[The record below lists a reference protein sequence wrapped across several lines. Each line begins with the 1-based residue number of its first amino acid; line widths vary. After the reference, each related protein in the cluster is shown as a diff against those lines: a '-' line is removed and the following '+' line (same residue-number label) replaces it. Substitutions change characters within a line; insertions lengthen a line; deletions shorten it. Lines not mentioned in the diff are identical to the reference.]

1 MIEQNKKTYPPSWV
15 VMQNSIQEC
24 FKSMSIDE
32 KRLLILASP
41 VARTSNATEKDSIT
55 ITAESF
61 AQECNIK
68 THSAYK
74 SLEEASKSLI
84 KRYFCYLDEKGRKT
98 YCNWVIR
105 ARYEEGSVS
114 ICFPD
119 EVLLMLKEFDKL
131 NPYTK
136 YKKDI
141 VLSLRKDYSFDFYH
155 LAKKHQAMG
164 KFEISLEKIRTE
176 FGLPESY
183 HDLSNLKKR
192 VINPSLEEITAN
204 TDIDLTYE
212 NVKKGRSVVGFKFTV
227 REKPKPKS
235 QLIASEKD
243 VKTVDLFCNMSDA
256 QINKYSTILS
266 KLPELSDLSNFP
278 DYPTFAIWISGILR
292 DPKCVREE
300 TAKRIFKVLHQK
312 TDFKP

>member
-32 KRLLILASP
+32 KRMLILASP
-41 VARTSNATEKDSIT
+41 IARTINATEKDAIT

-61 AQECNIK
+61 AQDCNIK

-74 SLEEASKSLI
+74 SLEEASKALI

-105 ARYEEGSVS
+105 ARYEDGSVS

-141 VLSLRKDYSFDFYH
+141 VLSL
-155 LAKKHQAMG
+155 
-164 KFEISLEKIRTE
+164 
-176 FGLPESY
+176 
-183 HDLSNLKKR
+183 KKR
-192 VINPSLEEITAN
+192 LLIRFLSL
-204 TDIDLTYE
+204 
-212 NVKKGRSVVGFKFTV
+212 S
-227 REKPKPKS
+227 
-235 QLIASEKD
+235 
-243 VKTVDLFCNMSDA
+243 
-256 QINKYSTILS
+256 
-266 KLPELSDLSNFP
+266 
-278 DYPTFAIWISGILR
+278 
-292 DPKCVREE
+292 
-300 TAKRIFKVLHQK
+300 QK
-312 TDFKP
+312 TSGYGKV

>member
-1 MIEQNKKTYPPSWV
+1 
-15 VMQNSIQEC
+15 
-24 FKSMSIDE
+24 
-32 KRLLILASP
+32 
-41 VARTSNATEKDSIT
+41 
-55 ITAESF
+55 
-61 AQECNIK
+61 
-68 THSAYK
+68 
-74 SLEEASKSLI
+74 
-84 KRYFCYLDEKGRKT
+84 
-98 YCNWVIR
+98 
-105 ARYEEGSVS
+105 
-114 ICFPD
+114 
-119 EVLLMLKEFDKL
+119 
-131 NPYTK
+131 
-136 YKKDI
+136 
-141 VLSLRKDYSFDFYH
+141 
-155 LAKKHQAMG
+155 MG
-164 KFEISLEKIRTE
+164 GFQISLDDLFEQL
-176 FGLPESY
+176 GLPKSY
-183 HDLSNLKKR
+183 KRIGNLKDR
-192 VINPSLEEITAN
+192 VINPSLDEITKN